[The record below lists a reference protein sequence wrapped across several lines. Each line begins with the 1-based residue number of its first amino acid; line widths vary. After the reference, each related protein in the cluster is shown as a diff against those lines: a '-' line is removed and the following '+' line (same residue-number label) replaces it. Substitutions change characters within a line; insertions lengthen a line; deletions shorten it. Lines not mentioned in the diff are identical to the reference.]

1 MSHHEVL
8 PTSAAELGKDFLIF
22 DKDVFRWG
30 LGRKG
35 HNKSFDIYIHERRNT
50 ASTRDILHLTP
61 NPYIALVLIKCWYR
75 EVVHLRILFPNTI
88 KKTANIV
95 TAKLKHPT
103 KTKVFCNPIP

>member
-35 HNKSFDIYIHERRNT
+35 HNKSFDIYIHERLFYIDETPPVRVT
-50 ASTRDILHLTP
+50 SFILHQ
-61 NPYIALVLIKCWYR
+61 I
-75 EVVHLRILFPNTI
+75 
-88 KKTANIV
+88 
-95 TAKLKHPT
+95 PT
-103 KTKVFCNPIP
+103 SPWS